1 MKNLFIIIVLMSMIL
16 LVGCSFLF
24 KTSPEKEANATSL
37 IIITDAP
44 ISTSATLPTAT
55 ATSVPTEESAKP
67 TVTAHVTQTTTPT
80 VKPTTPPVPDKLL
93 SGMKICI
100 DPGHQIKGN
109 YAKELCAPWSD
120 TLKSKCTSGTC
131 GNFVGTD
138 EYVVNLQISLI
149 LRDKLV
155 ALGADVLMTRET
167 HEVDISNKERAEM
180 ANQYGADITLRIHC
194 NSADSAAAEG
204 IDLYIRDVGDGSA
217 EYKQKS
223 DKDYEIA
230 KEMLDYICN
239 ATGGRKR
246 NVNRSDAYTGINWC
260 ENTCVIVECG
270 FMSNEKEDK
279 LLNTADYQDKIA
291 QGIVDYFVS
300 TRQ

>member
-1 MKNLFIIIVLMSMIL
+1 MKNSIMIIVLISMIL
-16 LVGCSFLF
+16 LVGCTSLF
-24 KTSPEKEANATSL
+24 QSNPAKEANATSL
-37 IIITDAP
+37 IHITHA
-44 ISTSATLPTAT
+44 IETS
-55 ATSVPTEESAKP
+55 KP
-67 TVTAHVTQTTTPT
+67 TVTLQSTPSAVPTVMQTATPT
-80 VKPTTPPVPDKLL
+80 VRPTTRPTTPPISDQLL

-109 YAKELCAPWSD
+109 YEKELCAPWSD

-138 EYVVNLQISLI
+138 EYVINLQISLI

-155 ALGADVLMTRET
+155 ALGADVLMTREI

-204 IDLYIRDVGDGSA
+204 IDLYIRDVGDGST

-223 DKDYEIA
+223 DKDYAIA
-230 KEMLDYICN
+230 KEMLEYICN
-239 ATGGRKR
+239 ATGGKKR

-270 FMSNEKEDK
+270 FMSNEKEDR

-291 QGIVDYFVS
+291 QGIVDYFIS

>member
-1 MKNLFIIIVLMSMIL
+1 MKNSIMIIVLISMIL
-16 LVGCSFLF
+16 LVGCTSLF
-24 KTSPEKEANATSL
+24 QSNPAKEANATSL
-37 IIITDAP
+37 IHITNA
-44 ISTSATLPTAT
+44 IKTS
-55 ATSVPTEESAKP
+55 KP
-67 TVTAHVTQTTTPT
+67 TVTQQSTPSAVPTVMQTATPT
-80 VKPTTPPVPDKLL
+80 ERPTTRPTTPPISDQLL

-109 YAKELCAPWSD
+109 YEKELCAPWSD

-138 EYVVNLQISLI
+138 EYVINLQISLI

-155 ALGADVLMTRET
+155 ALGADVLMTREI

-204 IDLYIRDVGDGSA
+204 IDLYIRDVGDGSS

-223 DKDYEIA
+223 DKDYAIA
-230 KEMLDYICN
+230 KEMLEYICN
-239 ATGGRKR
+239 ATGGKKR

-270 FMSNEKEDK
+270 FMSNEKEDR

-291 QGIVDYFVS
+291 QGIVDYFIS

>member
-1 MKNLFIIIVLMSMIL
+1 MKNSIMIIVLISMIL
-16 LVGCSFLF
+16 LVGCTSLF
-24 KTSPEKEANATSL
+24 QSNPAKEANATSL
-37 IIITDAP
+37 IHITHA
-44 ISTSATLPTAT
+44 IKTS
-55 ATSVPTEESAKP
+55 KP
-67 TVTAHVTQTTTPT
+67 TVTLQSTPSAVPTVMQTATPT
-80 VKPTTPPVPDKLL
+80 VIPTTRPTTPPISDQLL
-93 SGMKICI
+93 SGIKICI

-109 YAKELCAPWSD
+109 YEKELCAPWSD

-138 EYVVNLQISLI
+138 EYVINLQISLL

-155 ALGADVLMTRET
+155 ALGADVLMTREI

-204 IDLYIRDVGDGSA
+204 IDLYIRDVGDGSS

-223 DKDYEIA
+223 DKDYAIA
-230 KEMLDYICN
+230 KEMLEYICN
-239 ATGGRKR
+239 ATGGKKR

-270 FMSNEKEDK
+270 FMSNEKEDR

-291 QGIVDYFVS
+291 QGIVDYFIS

>member
-1 MKNLFIIIVLMSMIL
+1 MIL
-16 LVGCSFLF
+16 LVGCTSLF
-24 KTSPEKEANATSL
+24 QSNPAKEANATSL
-37 IIITDAP
+37 IHITHA
-44 ISTSATLPTAT
+44 IKTS
-55 ATSVPTEESAKP
+55 KP
-67 TVTAHVTQTTTPT
+67 TVTLQSTPSAVPTVMQTATPT
-80 VKPTTPPVPDKLL
+80 PPISDQLL

-100 DPGHQIKGN
+100 DSGHQIKGN
-109 YAKELCAPWSD
+109 YEKELCAPWSD

-138 EYVVNLQISLI
+138 EYVINLQISLI

-155 ALGADVLMTRET
+155 ALGADVLMTREI

-204 IDLYIRDVGDGSA
+204 IDLYIRDVGDGSS

-223 DKDYEIA
+223 DKDYAIA
-230 KEMLDYICN
+230 KEMLEYICN
-239 ATGGRKR
+239 ATGGKKR

-270 FMSNEKEDK
+270 FMSNEKEDR

-291 QGIVDYFVS
+291 QGIVDYFIS

>member
-1 MKNLFIIIVLMSMIL
+1 MKNSIMIIVLISMIL
-16 LVGCSFLF
+16 LVGCTSLF
-24 KTSPEKEANATSL
+24 QSNPAKEANATSL
-37 IIITDAP
+37 IHITHA
-44 ISTSATLPTAT
+44 IKTS
-55 ATSVPTEESAKP
+55 KP
-67 TVTAHVTQTTTPT
+67 TVTLQSTPSAVPTVMQTATPT
-80 VKPTTPPVPDKLL
+80 VIPTTRPTTPPISDQLL

-109 YAKELCAPWSD
+109 YEKELCAPWSD
-120 TLKSKCTSGTC
+120 MLKSKCTSGTC

-138 EYVVNLQISLI
+138 EYVINLQISLI

-155 ALGADVLMTRET
+155 ALGADVLMTREI

-204 IDLYIRDVGDGSA
+204 IDLYIRDVGDGST

-223 DKDYEIA
+223 DKDYAIA
-230 KEMLDYICN
+230 KEMLEYICN
-239 ATGGRKR
+239 ATGGKKR

-270 FMSNEKEDK
+270 FMSNEKEDR

-291 QGIVDYFVS
+291 QGIVDYFIS

>member
-1 MKNLFIIIVLMSMIL
+1 MKNSIMIIVLISMIL
-16 LVGCSFLF
+16 LVGCTSLF
-24 KTSPEKEANATSL
+24 QSNPAKEANATSL
-37 IIITDAP
+37 IHITHA
-44 ISTSATLPTAT
+44 IKTS
-55 ATSVPTEESAKP
+55 KP
-67 TVTAHVTQTTTPT
+67 TVTLQSTPSAVPTVMQTATPT
-80 VKPTTPPVPDKLL
+80 PPISDQLL

-109 YAKELCAPWSD
+109 YEKELCAPWSD

-138 EYVVNLQISLI
+138 EYVINLQISLI

-155 ALGADVLMTRET
+155 ALGADVLMTREI

-204 IDLYIRDVGDGSA
+204 IDLYIRDVGDGSS

-223 DKDYEIA
+223 DKDYAIA
-230 KEMLDYICN
+230 KEMLEYICN
-239 ATGGRKR
+239 ATGGKKR

-270 FMSNEKEDK
+270 FMSNEKEDR

-291 QGIVDYFVS
+291 QGIVDYFIS

>member
-1 MKNLFIIIVLMSMIL
+1 MKNSIMIIVLISMIL
-16 LVGCSFLF
+16 LVGCTSLF
-24 KTSPEKEANATSL
+24 QSNPAKEANATSL
-37 IIITDAP
+37 IHITHA
-44 ISTSATLPTAT
+44 IKTS
-55 ATSVPTEESAKP
+55 KP
-67 TVTAHVTQTTTPT
+67 TVTLQSTPSAVPTVMQTATPT
-80 VKPTTPPVPDKLL
+80 VRPTTRPTTPPISDQLL

-109 YAKELCAPWSD
+109 YEKELCAPWSD

-138 EYVVNLQISLI
+138 EYVINLQISLI

-155 ALGADVLMTRET
+155 ALGADVLMTREI

-204 IDLYIRDVGDGSA
+204 IDLYIRDVGDGSS

-223 DKDYEIA
+223 DKDYAIA
-230 KEMLDYICN
+230 KEMLEYICN
-239 ATGGRKR
+239 ATGGKKR

-270 FMSNEKEDK
+270 FMSNDKEDR
-279 LLNTADYQDKIA
+279 LLNTSDYQDKIA
-291 QGIVDYFVS
+291 QGIVDYFIS

>member
-1 MKNLFIIIVLMSMIL
+1 MKNSIMIIVLISMIL
-16 LVGCSFLF
+16 LVGCTSLF
-24 KTSPEKEANATSL
+24 QSNPAKEANSISL
-37 IIITDAP
+37 IHITHA
-44 ISTSATLPTAT
+44 IKTS
-55 ATSVPTEESAKP
+55 KP
-67 TVTAHVTQTTTPT
+67 TVTLQRTPSTVPTVMQTATPT
-80 VKPTTPPVPDKLL
+80 VIPTTRPTTPPISDQLL

-109 YAKELCAPWSD
+109 YEKELCAPWSD

-138 EYVVNLQISLI
+138 EYVINLQISLI

-155 ALGADVLMTRET
+155 ALGADVLMTREI

-204 IDLYIRDVGDGSA
+204 IDLYIRDVGDGSS

-223 DKDYEIA
+223 DKDYAIA
-230 KEMLDYICN
+230 KEMLEYICN
-239 ATGGRKR
+239 ATGGKKR

-270 FMSNEKEDK
+270 FMSNEKDDR
-279 LLNTADYQDKIA
+279 LLNTADYQDKIV
-291 QGIVDYFVS
+291 QGIVDYFIS

>member
-1 MKNLFIIIVLMSMIL
+1 MKNSIMIIVLISMIL
-16 LVGCSFLF
+16 LVGCTSLF
-24 KTSPEKEANATSL
+24 QSNPVKEANATSL
-37 IIITDAP
+37 IHITHA
-44 ISTSATLPTAT
+44 IKTS
-55 ATSVPTEESAKP
+55 KP
-67 TVTAHVTQTTTPT
+67 TVTLQSTPSAVPTVMQTATPT
-80 VKPTTPPVPDKLL
+80 VRPTTRPTTPPISDQLL

-109 YAKELCAPWSD
+109 YEKELCAPWSD

-138 EYVVNLQISLI
+138 EYVINLQISLI

-155 ALGADVLMTRET
+155 ALGADVLMTREI

-204 IDLYIRDVGDGSA
+204 IDLYIRDVGDGSS

-223 DKDYEIA
+223 DKDYAIA
-230 KEMLDYICN
+230 KEMLEYICN
-239 ATGGRKR
+239 ATGGKKR

-270 FMSNEKEDK
+270 FMSNEKEDR

-291 QGIVDYFVS
+291 QGIVDYFIS

>member
-1 MKNLFIIIVLMSMIL
+1 MKNSIMIIVLISMIL
-16 LVGCSFLF
+16 LVGCTSLF
-24 KTSPEKEANATSL
+24 QSNPAKEANSISL
-37 IIITDAP
+37 IHITHA
-44 ISTSATLPTAT
+44 IKTS
-55 ATSVPTEESAKP
+55 KP
-67 TVTAHVTQTTTPT
+67 TVTLQSTPSAVPTVMQTATPT
-80 VKPTTPPVPDKLL
+80 VIPTTRPTTPPISDQLL

-109 YAKELCAPWSD
+109 YEKELCAPWSD

-138 EYVVNLQISLI
+138 EYVINLQISLI

-155 ALGADVLMTRET
+155 ALGADVLMTREI

-204 IDLYIRDVGDGSA
+204 IDLYIRDVGDGST

-223 DKDYEIA
+223 DKDYAIA
-230 KEMLDYICN
+230 KEMLEYICN
-239 ATGGRKR
+239 ATGGKKR

-270 FMSNEKEDK
+270 FMSNEKEDR

-291 QGIVDYFVS
+291 QGIVDYFIS

>member
-1 MKNLFIIIVLMSMIL
+1 MKNSIMIIVLISMIL
-16 LVGCSFLF
+16 LVGCTSLF
-24 KTSPEKEANATSL
+24 QSNPAKEANATSL
-37 IIITDAP
+37 IHITHA
-44 ISTSATLPTAT
+44 IKTS
-55 ATSVPTEESAKP
+55 KP
-67 TVTAHVTQTTTPT
+67 TVTLQSTPSAVPTVMQTATPT
-80 VKPTTPPVPDKLL
+80 VIPTTRPTTPPISDQLL

-109 YAKELCAPWSD
+109 YEKELCAPWSD

-138 EYVVNLQISLI
+138 EYVINLQISLI

-155 ALGADVLMTRET
+155 ALGADVLMTREI

-204 IDLYIRDVGDGSA
+204 IDLYIRDVGDGST

-223 DKDYEIA
+223 DKDYAIA
-230 KEMLDYICN
+230 KEMLEYICN
-239 ATGGRKR
+239 ATSGKKR

-270 FMSNEKEDK
+270 FMSNEKEDR

-291 QGIVDYFVS
+291 QGIVDYFIS

>member
-1 MKNLFIIIVLMSMIL
+1 MKNSIMIIVLISMIL
-16 LVGCSFLF
+16 LVGCTSLF
-24 KTSPEKEANATSL
+24 QSNPAKEANATSL
-37 IIITDAP
+37 IHITHA
-44 ISTSATLPTAT
+44 IKTS
-55 ATSVPTEESAKP
+55 KP
-67 TVTAHVTQTTTPT
+67 TVTLQSTPSAVPTVMQTATPT
-80 VKPTTPPVPDKLL
+80 VIPTTRPTTPPISDQLL

-109 YAKELCAPWSD
+109 YEKELCAPWSD

-138 EYVVNLQISLI
+138 EYVINLQISLI

-155 ALGADVLMTRET
+155 ALGADVLMTREI
-167 HEVDISNKERAEM
+167 HEVDISNKERAEK

-204 IDLYIRDVGDGSA
+204 IDLYIRDVGDGST

-223 DKDYEIA
+223 DKDYAIA
-230 KEMLDYICN
+230 KEMLEYICN
-239 ATGGRKR
+239 ATSGKKR

-270 FMSNEKEDK
+270 FMSNEKEDR

-291 QGIVDYFVS
+291 QGIVDYFIS